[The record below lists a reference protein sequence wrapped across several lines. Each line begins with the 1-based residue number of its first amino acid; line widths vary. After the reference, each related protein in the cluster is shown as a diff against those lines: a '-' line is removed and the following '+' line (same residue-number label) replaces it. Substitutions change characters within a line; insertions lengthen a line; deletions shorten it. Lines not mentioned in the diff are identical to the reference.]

1 MKKSNT
7 IRRCEIVTNLEK
19 EGQPLFDL
27 DNMNKVLSERTCI
40 AQYCYIIHDR
50 DVYTETDEK
59 HNPDHKAGQLKAA
72 HIHLLLRF
80 NQPQHIPNIAKW
92 FGIPENFVQKIHGKW
107 EDACAYQIHANAPDK
122 YQYPPEAV
130 ICNFDFQRI
139 LEKKDAKTELDKIL
153 QRILDGEIR
162 EYNRTQ
168 EIDNFLLVHCAYKI
182 EQAFKVRQE
191 RLEVTQQER
200 NMMCIFITGKSG
212 VGKTTLAKQIA
223 KSHGY
228 SYFVSSGSNDIMD
241 GYRQQDCLILDDI
254 RPSCLGL
261 SDLLKMLDPHTA
273 SSVKSRYKNK
283 YLNCQLVILTSVLDL
298 NTFYKNVFTEQEEPI
313 TQLKR
318 RCKLYI
324 KMYQDEILVYR
335 WDERAL
341 DYIGPIRNENN
352 LLDNLLP
359 ERKQTLEDTR
369 KSVKEWLPFLEPV
382 EDEVIETDTFHL
394 ERVYPE
400 SELAEGEAAGQ
411 ADSTTEVITDKEFQR
426 LLHQAEDEISSEK
439 QQEEN

>member
-80 NQPQHIPNIAKW
+80 SQPQHIPNIAKW
-92 FGIPENFVQKIHGKW
+92 FGITENFIQKIHGKW
-107 EDACAYQIHANAPDK
+107 EDACAYQIHVNAPDK
-122 YQYPPEAV
+122 YQYPVEAV
-130 ICNFDFQRI
+130 TCNFDFPKI
-139 LEKKDAKTELDKIL
+139 LEEKVRQQKLDDVVR
-153 QRILDGEIR
+153 RIVNGEIR

-168 EIDNFLLVHCAYKI
+168 EIEHWMLVYQSRFI

-191 RLEVTQQER
+191 YLEATQQER

-212 VGKTTLAKQIA
+212 VGKPTLAKQIA
-223 KSHGY
+223 KSQGH
-228 SYFVSSGSNDIMD
+228 SFFVSSGSNDIMD

-298 NTFYKNVFTEQEEPI
+298 DTFYKNVFTDQEEPI

-324 KMYQDEILVYR
+324 KMYKNEILAYR
-335 WDERAL
+335 WDERDL
-341 DYIGPIRNENN
+341 RYVGPVAYKNT
-352 LLDNLLP
+352 LLDKLLP
-359 ERKQTLEDTR
+359 ERKQTLGDVRQSIE
-369 KSVKEWLPFLEPV
+369 ELMPFLELE

-394 ERVYPE
+394 ERLHTE
-400 SELAEGEAAGQ
+400 RELAEKEVEGQ
-411 ADSTTEVITDKEFQR
+411 PESTLETVSDEEFRR
-426 LLHQAEDEISSEK
+426 LLHE
-439 QQEEN
+439 

>member
-1 MKKSNT
+1 MKSKT

-27 DNMNKVLSERTCI
+27 DNMKKVLSERTCI
-40 AQYCYIIHDR
+40 AQHCYIIHDQ
-50 DVYTETDEK
+50 DTYTDAEEK
-59 HNPDHKAGQLKAA
+59 RNPDHKAGELKAA
-72 HIHLLLRF
+72 HIHLLMRF

-92 FGIPENFVQKIHGKW
+92 FNIPENFVQKIHGSW
-107 EDACAYQIHANAPDK
+107 EDACLYQIHANAPDK

-130 ICNFDFQRI
+130 TCNFDFQKI
-139 LEKKDAKTELDKIL
+139 LEKKDTKTELDKVL

-168 EIDNFLLVHCAYKI
+168 EIDNFLLVYCACKI

-191 RLEVTQQER
+191 HLEATQQER
-200 NMMCIFITGKSG
+200 NMLCIFITGKSG

-223 KSHGY
+223 KSQGY
-228 SYFVSSGSNDIMD
+228 SFFVSSGSNDIMD

-298 NTFYKNVFTEQEEPI
+298 DTFYKNVFTEQEEPI

-324 KMYQDEILVYR
+324 KMYKEEILAYR
-335 WDERAL
+335 WDERDL
-341 DYIGPIRNENN
+341 RYVGPVAYKNT

-359 ERKQTLEDTR
+359 ERKQTLGDVR
-369 KSVKEWLPFLEPV
+369 KSIEELMPFLEL
-382 EDEVIETDTFHL
+382 EKDEVIETDTFHL
-394 ERVYPE
+394 ERLHTE
-400 SELAEGEAAGQ
+400 RELAEKEAEGQ
-411 ADSTTEVITDKEFQR
+411 PESTLETVSDEEFRR
-426 LLHQAEDEISSEK
+426 LLHE
-439 QQEEN
+439 